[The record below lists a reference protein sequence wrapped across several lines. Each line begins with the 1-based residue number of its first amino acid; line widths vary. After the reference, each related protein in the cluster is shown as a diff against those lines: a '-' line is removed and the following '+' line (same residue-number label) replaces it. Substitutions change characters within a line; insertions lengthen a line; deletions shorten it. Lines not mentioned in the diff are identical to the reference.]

1 MFFLISPSLDNPW
14 HIQRSAK
21 VDDLTSVGAVVK
33 TEAHDQCV
41 QRQLAAMERKQLIEL
56 CVTRIAHGLG
66 ESVAGGFVDSFRALQ
81 CRVVGW
87 IGLGR

>member
-1 MFFLISPSLDNPW
+1 MFFLISLSLDNPW

-21 VDDLTSVGAVVK
+21 VEDLAGMSAVVK
-33 TEAHDQCV
+33 TETHDQRV
-41 QRQLAAMERKQLIEL
+41 QRQLAAMERNHLIEL
-56 CVTRIAHGLG
+56 RVTRIAHGLG